1 MADKQAEAYI
11 KLRITPERRDWL
23 KERAKLNNRSMN
35 AEFNFILNRFHEM
48 EQQGYVPK
56 VA

>member
-1 MADKQAEAYI
+1 MSEKQPEAFI
-11 KLRITPERRDWL
+11 KLRIPPERRDWL

-48 EQQGYVPK
+48 EQQGHVPK

>member
-48 EQQGYVPK
+48 EQQGNVPK